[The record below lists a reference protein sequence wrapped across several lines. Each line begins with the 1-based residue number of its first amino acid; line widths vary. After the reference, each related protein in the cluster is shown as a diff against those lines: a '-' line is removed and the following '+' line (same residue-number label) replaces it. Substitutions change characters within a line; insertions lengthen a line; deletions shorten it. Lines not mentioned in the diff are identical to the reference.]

1 MGGPEQAKEP
11 EERPQRP
18 EGEAA
23 EGGAPDPVATSD
35 LESPAEAERSTA
47 AASERLDELEERAR
61 RAAEEA
67 RRQG

>member
-1 MGGPEQAKEP
+1 MGGAEQAKEP

-18 EGEAA
+18 EGEA
-23 EGGAPDPVATSD
+23 EDGAPDPVAASD

-67 RRQG
+67 RRQS